1 MNNIKLWQIIG
12 AVFTLISGTLLHF
25 VYGWFDGD
33 AWALFGSVNESV
45 WEHQKLVFWPMT
57 FFMVAEFIF
66 YGRHKE
72 GFVPIKVNSIL
83 LAMFINISLFYL
95 YSGIL
100 GRHIFVVDILLYI
113 IAIVAAYRFAYKN
126 LRWTSEFYMVD
137 FIAAC
142 EFGVL
147 IGLCVLI
154 VIFTFDPPQIG
165 IFMVE

>member
-25 VYGWFDGD
+25 VYGWFGGNL
-33 AWALFGSVNESV
+33 WAILGSVNESV

-66 YGRHKE
+66 YGRKKE
-72 GFVPIKVNSIL
+72 GFISIKVNSIL
-83 LAMFINISLFYL
+83 LAMFINICLFYL

-100 GRHIFVVDILLYI
+100 GTHIFIVDILLYI
-113 IAIVAAYRFAYKN
+113 IAIVVAYRFAYKN
-126 LRWTSEFYMVD
+126 LRWTSEFYMID
-137 FIAAC
+137 FISAC
-142 EFGVL
+142 ELGVL
-147 IGLCVLI
+147 LGICVLI